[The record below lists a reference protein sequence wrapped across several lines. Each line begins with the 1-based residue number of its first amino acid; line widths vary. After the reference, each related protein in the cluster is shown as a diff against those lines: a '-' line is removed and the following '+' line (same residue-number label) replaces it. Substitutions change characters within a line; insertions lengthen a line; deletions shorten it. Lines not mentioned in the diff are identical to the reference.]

1 MHTLTYPTHVHT
13 HTLKQNM
20 PEVDE
25 EGYSIRPEDAANI
38 SQFPDDP
45 RERREHRDSDTDTDS
60 EEGEPPDV

>member
-1 MHTLTYPTHVHT
+1 
-13 HTLKQNM
+13 M